1 MSQTPISVT
10 NTNAKFAIDNVS
22 SGTLN
27 SNMLYFDVGLPK
39 NHSLIEATFIVTP
52 KLTAISPV
60 SGSVGGTLITANV
73 PGATV
78 SDTVD
83 ILDSNGASICESTK
97 VTTYGVVECKTLAQ
111 EIASTVL
118 SVSHLGEVSP
128 CANMDTSLCTY
139 EQLATSAFPAVES
152 TSSTASTIVFTG
164 TNLDIADFEASASF
178 FNVEASSVVIDSAT

>member
-39 NHSLIEATFIVTP
+39 YHSLIEATFIVTP

-97 VTTYGVVECKTLAQ
+97 VTAYGVVECKTLA
-111 EIASTVL
+111 
-118 SVSHLGEVSP
+118 
-128 CANMDTSLCTY
+128 
-139 EQLATSAFPAVES
+139 
-152 TSSTASTIVFTG
+152 
-164 TNLDIADFEASASF
+164 
-178 FNVEASSVVIDSAT
+178 